1 MATFQKLTDVTV
13 TDVISEQANVF
24 VEDGGELKRVAKSQV
39 GGAGSLADLKDIV
52 YFHINFDMLSSAE
65 PAVASAE
72 STIAITCNKTFD
84 EVLSLI
90 LNHELKMV
98 TGVIWYEDGW
108 NQTQLTTYDWWLTSE
123 TNDGQK
129 VFNNSADCIYF
140 NCVCAGEAGSNSQ
153 NITLCMYPDGSITT
167 GNSGAPS

>member
-39 GGAGSLADLKDIV
+39 GGAGSLADLKDVV
-52 YFHINFDMLSSAE
+52 YFHINFDMSSSAE

-98 TGVIWYEDGW
+98 TGVMYEGGW
-108 NQTQLTTYDWWLTSE
+108 NQAQLTTYDWWLTSE

-140 NCVCAGEAGSNSQ
+140 NCVCAGEAG
-153 NITLCMYPDGSITT
+153 TLCMYPDGSITA